1 MLPLRSSL
9 THPPLAVG
17 MNVEVSEENN
27 EGRGIRD
34 EGVMH
39 PLGEV
44 AVDVQGVHTV
54 QSGSTKLQ
62 LRRERGEGR
71 GGKGRGGWM
80 DIMTSG
86 KCREGRRMGKC
97 DPV

>member
-1 MLPLRSSL
+1 
-9 THPPLAVG
+9 

-71 GGKGRGGWM
+71 GGKGRM
-80 DIMTSG
+80 DGHHDKWEMQRG
-86 KCREGRRMGKC
+86 PENGE
-97 DPV
+97 V